1 MKRLVS
7 IFILCTMIF
16 SFVACSNGNNEENQT
31 TAIPTQMSTS
41 NENEPT
47 TKELEPVIVE
57 PSIDNRQEGDT
68 LTGRKPLKEV
78 TMTASDPNNEKGLD
92 TKGVEYSYGASKDAK
107 PHSTSVDNQKY
118 FDSFGALAL
127 DTKTKKKVLYLTFDC
142 GYENGYTEKI
152 LNVLKEKKVPAAFF
166 VTLPYLKENLGQQM
180 AIRMINEGHIVGNH
194 STTHPIFPEISRTK
208 MAQEIESC
216 DNYLR
221 KNFGYSSPYFRF
233 PTGEYSQSS
242 LQLVKSLGYTSVF
255 WSVAYVDYDI
265 KNQPSNE
272 KAIEKI
278 TSRLHPGAVILLHA
292 VSSTN
297 ANVLGY
303 VIDWAR
309 EQGYTFAPLTDYKS

>member
-1 MKRLVS
+1 MKRFISL
-7 IFILCTMIF
+7 FILCIMIF
-16 SFVACSNGNNEENQT
+16 SFSACSKDKDELKQT
-31 TAIPTQMSTS
+31 TVEPTEMSTTDK
-41 NENEPT
+41 NEST

-57 PSIDNRQEGDT
+57 PSTDKQQTGDT

-78 TMTASDPNNEKGLD
+78 TMMASDPNNEKGLS
-92 TKGVEYSYGASKDAK
+92 TKGVEYSYGVSKDAK
-107 PHSTSVDNQKY
+107 PNSASVDNQKY

-127 DTKTKKKVLYLTFDC
+127 DTKTKNKVLYLTFDC

-152 LNVLKEKKVPAAFF
+152 LDVLKEKKVPAAFF
-166 VTLPYLKENLGQQM
+166 VTLPYLKENLGQSM

-194 STTHPIFPEISRTK
+194 STTHPVFSKINRTK
-208 MAQEIESC
+208 MAQEIEGC

-221 KNFGYSSPYFRF
+221 TKFGYSSPYFRF
-233 PTGEYSQSS
+233 PTGEYSESS
-242 LQLVKSLGYTSVF
+242 LQLVQSLGYTSVF

-272 KAIEKI
+272 KAIETI
-278 TSRLHPGAVILLHA
+278 TSRFHPGAVILLHA

-297 ANVLGY
+297 ANVLGD

-309 EQGYTFAPLTDYKS
+309 EQGYTFAALTDYKQ